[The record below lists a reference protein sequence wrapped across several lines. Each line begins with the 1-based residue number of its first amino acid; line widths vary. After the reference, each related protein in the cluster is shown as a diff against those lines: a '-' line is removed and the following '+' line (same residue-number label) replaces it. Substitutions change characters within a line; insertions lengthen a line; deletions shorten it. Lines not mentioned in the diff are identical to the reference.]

1 MNFASIGPLDLQV
14 ALLVDSIWRPF
25 RAQRPFRARRSEVIV
40 PGLKP
45 WAEFSSPFGACPSAL
60 GMTGAKHLLR
70 GTKHPEPPYYAKQ
83 I

>member
-25 RAQRPFRARRSEVIV
+25 RARRSEVIV

-45 WAEFSSPFGACPSAL
+45 WLSSLAPSGHAL
-60 GMTGAKHLLR
+60 RATGMTGAEHLLR
-70 GTKHPEPPYYAKQ
+70 GTKHPEPPYNAKQ

>member
-25 RAQRPFRARRSEVIV
+25 RARLSEVIV

-45 WAEFSSPFGACPSAL
+45 WAEFSSPFGACPSGPRNDRRKTPSSGHKTSRAS
-60 GMTGAKHLLR
+60 LLR
-70 GTKHPEPPYYAKQ
+70 QANLTLVT
-83 I
+83 